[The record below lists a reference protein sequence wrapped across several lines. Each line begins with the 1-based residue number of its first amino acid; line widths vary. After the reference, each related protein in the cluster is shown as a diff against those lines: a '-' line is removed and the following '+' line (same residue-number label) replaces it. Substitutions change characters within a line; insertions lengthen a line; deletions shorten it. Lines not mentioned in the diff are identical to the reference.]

1 MTKKIIQ
8 KAMLL
13 LFALMA
19 GYGSVRAVDVELIVE
34 GNSSEMMNKGYTKNG
49 VTIVFA
55 RNGSTSDLAYSN
67 NAIWMYRITSAN
79 LNNGKSGSTMTITS
93 AMTITKVVI
102 SFSSDNKAV
111 VDKSYFNSG
120 SYVSSNTDTTTPG
133 TWTGSTN
140 SLVLMNKHTESTN
153 STIKIKK
160 VVVTIQNP
168 VIINLNEACTDGSK
182 YYGTFS
188 NSNPFVVPSDLTVSE
203 ITVAN
208 GKLQLADYATDDV
221 VPANTGVMV
230 SSATAGEHS
239 VALSGQ
245 DGTSKLGTNN
255 MLKASGN
262 SGINAVGMSTAA
274 PSCLYYRLTMHN
286 GKTIGYYWGASNGG
300 AFTLEANKAYLA
312 VPQSQAREGFNF
324 FDNDSQSIDGLIREA
339 NNNNSEVYDLQGR
352 KTAVNSK
359 LNKGIYIV
367 NGKKVVK

>member
-1 MTKKIIQ
+1 
-8 KAMLL
+8 
-13 LFALMA
+13 
-19 GYGSVRAVDVELIVE
+19 
-34 GNSSEMMNKGYTKNG
+34 
-49 VTIVFA
+49 
-55 RNGSTSDLAYSN
+55 
-67 NAIWMYRITSAN
+67 
-79 LNNGKSGSTMTITS
+79 
-93 AMTITKVVI
+93 
-102 SFSSDNKAV
+102 
-111 VDKSYFNSG
+111 
-120 SYVSSNTDTTTPG
+120 
-133 TWTGSTN
+133 
-140 SLVLMNKHTESTN
+140 MNKHTEKSNPT
-153 STIKIKK
+153 TIKIKK
-160 VVVTIQNP
+160 VVVTLDVEN
-168 VIINLNEACTDGSK
+168 VTINLNKACTDGSK

-188 NSNPFVVPSDLTVSE
+188 NSIPFVVPSDLTVSE

-208 GKLQLADYATDDV
+208 GTLQLADYATGDV

-286 GKTIGYYWGASNGG
+286 GETIGYYWGASDGG

>member
-1 MTKKIIQ
+1 
-8 KAMLL
+8 MLL
-13 LFALMA
+13 LFTLMA
-19 GYGSVRAVDVELIVE
+19 GNGSVRAVDVEFVFSDFWTETCTFERTRI
-34 GNSSEMMNKGYTKNG
+34 SKYG
-49 VTIVFA
+49 VDIEFA
-55 RNGSTSDLAYSN
+55 RNESVDKITYKPNSN
-67 NAIWMYRITSAN
+67 SIWMYRISASS
-79 LNNGKSGSTMTITS
+79 KSGATMTITS
-93 AMTITKVVI
+93 KMTITKVVI
-102 SFSSDNKAV
+102 SFTSDNN
-111 VDKSYFNSG
+111 VDVNNKYFNDG
-120 SYVSSNTDTTTPG
+120 SNASSNTETTTPG

-140 SLVLMNKHTESTN
+140 SLVMTN
-153 STIKIKK
+153 INTGNAIKMTK
-160 VVVTIQNP
+160 VVVTLDVEN
-168 VIINLNEACTDGSK
+168 VTINLNEACTDGSK

-188 NSNPFVVPSDLTVSE
+188 NCIPFVVPSDLTVSE

-262 SGINAVGMSTAA
+262 SGIDVVGMSTAA
-274 PSCLYYRLTMHN
+274 PSCLYYRLTMHD
-286 GKTIGYYWGASNGG
+286 GKTIGYYWGASGGG

-312 VPQSQAREGFNF
+312 VPQSLAREGFNF

-339 NNNNSEVYDLQGR
+339 NNNSSEVYDLQGR

>member
-8 KAMLL
+8 KATLL
-13 LFALMA
+13 LFTLMA
-19 GYGSVRAVDVELIVE
+19 GNGSVRAEDKVVTFDF
-34 GNSSEMMNKGYTKNG
+34 SKYTFNPISYVSIPQDE
-49 VTIVFA
+49 VTIAFA
-55 RNGSTSDLAYSN
+55 QNESTDKITYNAYHQS
-67 NAIWMYRITSAN
+67 ICMHRISK
-79 LNNGKSGSTMTITS
+79 LNKSGATMTITS
-93 AMTITKVVI
+93 EKAITKVVI

-111 VDKSYFNSG
+111 VDNSYFNSG
-120 SYVSSNTDTTTPG
+120 SYASSNTENTTSG
-133 TWTGSTN
+133 TWTGFTN
-140 SLVLMNKHTESTN
+140 SLVMTN
-153 STIKIKK
+153 ISIYDPIKMTK
-160 VVVTIQNP
+160 VVVTLKD
-168 VIINLNEACTDGSK
+168 VTINLNEACTDGSK

-188 NSNPFVVPSDLTVSE
+188 NSIPFVVPSDLTVSE

-208 GKLQLADYATDDV
+208 GKLQLADYATGDV

-230 SSATAGEHS
+230 SSGTAGNHS

-262 SGINAVGMSTAA
+262 SGIDAVGMSTAA
-274 PSCLYYRLTMHN
+274 PSCLYYRLTMHD
-286 GKTIGYYWGASNGG
+286 GKTIGYYWGASDGG

-312 VPQSQAREGFNF
+312 VPKSLARKGFNF